1 MELRLCNPSGSV
13 AAGRQMAPSLA
24 NEAHLGSVPLQ
35 ELLLIGTDLLEETKA
50 LLLGCKSQG
59 GRRGQ
64 EPGARLSL
72 PGAGRN
78 EGQMSLVKVI
88 WLSPSGTE

>member
-1 MELRLCNPSGSV
+1 MGLRLCNPSGS
-13 AAGRQMAPSLA
+13 AADGRQMAPSLG

-35 ELLLIGTDLLEETKA
+35 ELLLIGTDSAATIWLWLWAQE
-50 LLLGCKSQG
+50 G
-59 GRRGQ
+59 GSRGQ
-64 EPGARLSL
+64 EPDARLCL
-72 PGAGRN
+72 PGAGHN

>member
-50 LLLGCKSQG
+50 LLLGCKS
-59 GRRGQ
+59 
-64 EPGARLSL
+64 
-72 PGAGRN
+72 
-78 EGQMSLVKVI
+78 
-88 WLSPSGTE
+88 